1 MTYKTLRYKMIMT
14 APVSLSAIKMLGDM
28 LTEKEKELTE
38 SMFSTEADLE
48 ALNELWLHYQNL
60 LAKS

>member
-1 MTYKTLRYKMIMT
+1 MTQ
-14 APVSLSAIKMLGDM
+14 LSIDSIRLLGDL

-38 SMFSTEADLE
+38 SMFSDQRDIE

-60 LAKS
+60 LA

>member
-1 MTYKTLRYKMIMT
+1 MGFLIMT
-14 APVSLSAIKMLGDM
+14 ELSINGIKLLGDI

-38 SMFSTEADLE
+38 SMFSTEADFE

-60 LAKS
+60 LA